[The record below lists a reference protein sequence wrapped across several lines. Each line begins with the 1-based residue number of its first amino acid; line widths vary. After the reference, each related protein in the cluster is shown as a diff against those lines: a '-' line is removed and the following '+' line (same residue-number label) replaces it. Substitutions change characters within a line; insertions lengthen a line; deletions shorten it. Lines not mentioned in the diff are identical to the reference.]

1 MRKIAIV
8 LYGPP
13 GSGKGTQANL
23 LVDMLD
29 NLVHFDTGKFLESTL
44 HDPKLQKNTNIR
56 RERKLFDNGILNTP
70 SWVLGIVKKQVKEL
84 SAAGLSVVF
93 SGSPRTMFEA
103 EGLVPLIEK
112 EYGRKN
118 VFVLNLDVRPEHSFT
133 RNSKRLVCKICRRPL
148 LTAYYPS
155 KHPKHCPV
163 CGGPLYRRTLDILST
178 IKVRLE
184 EYRNRTM
191 PIFKYWKSHG
201 YKVHK
206 IDGRPAPFIVLEQ
219 IRRVVK

>member
-1 MRKIAIV
+1 MRKIAII

-29 NLVHFDTGKFLESTL
+29 NIVHFDTGKFIESTV
-44 HDPKLQKNTNIR
+44 HDPKQQKIATVR
-56 RERKLFDNGILNTP
+56 RERKLFDDGKLCTP
-70 SWVLGIVKKQVKEL
+70 SWVLRIVQRQIREL
-84 SAAGLSVVF
+84 SEAGLGVVF
-93 SGSPRTMFEA
+93 SGSPRTMYEA
-103 EGLVPLIEK
+103 EGLIPVIEK
-112 EYGRKN
+112 EYGKKN
-118 VFVLNLDVRPEHSFT
+118 IFVLNLDVLAEHSLT

-155 KHPKHCPV
+155 SNPKHCPV
-163 CGGPLYRRTLDILST
+163 CGGPLYRRTLDTLST
-178 IKVRLE
+178 IKVRLG

-201 YKVHK
+201 YKVNK
-206 IDGRPAPFIVLEQ
+206 IDGRPAPFKVLEQ
-219 IRRVVK
+219 IRKVVK